1 MGFALCI
8 RRSASTLAS
17 VCGRVARAQAVSS
30 VIVNRSSLVH
40 KPSLFRPFV
49 SRGFPYSTATERLK
63 SDQTLLQ
70 VIDSEINNDSFK
82 ADDHDVE
89 EDESTDVSSGF
100 PFIIQDNPGHRTVTL
115 TREHNEEK
123 MKVEVSM
130 PGLGMDENEDD
141 MDDDEDGGGDGRH
154 EKANETSIPLVVTVT
169 KKSGLSLE
177 FSCTAFPDEV
187 VIDGLSV
194 NRPED
199 SSSEELLKYDG
210 PDFQELD
217 ENMRK
222 SFHKFLD
229 SRGINASATDFLYE
243 YMMDKDNRE
252 YKLWLKKLKNF
263 VQE

>member
-17 VCGRVARAQAVSS
+17 VCGRVARAQAVSVS
-30 VIVNRSSLVH
+30 VIVNRSSLIH
-40 KPSLFRPFV
+40 KSSLFRPFV
-49 SRGFPYSTATERLK
+49 SPGFPYSTATERLK

-70 VIDSEINNDSFK
+70 VIDSEINDSFK
-82 ADDHDVE
+82 ADDDDVE
-89 EDESTDVSSGF
+89 EYDESKDVSSGF
-100 PFIIQDNPGHRTVTL
+100 PFIIEDNPGHRTVTL
-115 TREHNEEK
+115 TREYNEEK

-130 PGLGMDENEDD
+130 PGLAMDENEDD
-141 MDDDEDGGGDGRH
+141 LDDNEDGGH

-194 NRPED
+194 KRPED
-199 SSSEELLKYDG
+199 SSSEEQLAYDG

-222 SFHKFLD
+222 SFHKFLET
-229 SRGINASATDFLYE
+229 RGINASTTDFLYE
-243 YMMDKDNRE
+243 FMMDKDSRE